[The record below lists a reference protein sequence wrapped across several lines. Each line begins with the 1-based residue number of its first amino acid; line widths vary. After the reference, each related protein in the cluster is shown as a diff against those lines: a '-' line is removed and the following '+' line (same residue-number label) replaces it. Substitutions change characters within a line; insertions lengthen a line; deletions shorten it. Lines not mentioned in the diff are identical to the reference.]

1 MSEEDSLHD
10 SLLDSLRDSLKDIS
24 QDVSQSQI
32 PLAVII
38 GMPAAGKTRVGK
50 ELAHILNVPF
60 IDTDDLIEQKIN
72 MPISQY
78 FKAFG
83 EESFRDIEAQIVRDA
98 IFPDSNLVKDSDS
111 SKACDFSEPQT
122 LSQSAP
128 IVALGGGAP
137 MRKETQGVLRKYTKL
152 GGRVVYLQV
161 NASDAIERVS
171 WNSNRP
177 MLSGEDGAKRWMDLF
192 DKRDPVFCKVANL
205 HARVYGLTP
214 KPAARKVKDMI
225 MQRIVHVAGKGI
237 EDYDVHIG
245 AGAMS
250 LLPQMLGKKPVRV
263 ALIHT
268 QPVQRHSDKA
278 RSILRAAGYDVFDI
292 LIPDAEAGKTVKVAD
307 FVWSRLANAGFT
319 RSDAIVGLG
328 GGAATDLA
336 GFVASTWMRG
346 IRYVNCPTSLLAMV
360 DASTGGKTGVNTAF
374 GKNLVGSFYTP
385 AGVLAD
391 TCAFSTLPN
400 DIFVEGLGE
409 VAKSG
414 FIGDSSIL
422 KILEDPQNASKL
434 RSVDGPSILDDADLN
449 NMVCDLIEKS
459 VRVKA
464 YHVSNDL
471 KEKGLREFLNYGHTL
486 GHAIEQIEH
495 FSWRHGNAV
504 AVGMVFAAELA
515 QLLGYLSTGDV
526 EYHRSLLKSLGL
538 PISWNGGG
546 SDDDAFNKVL
556 DLMHKDKKARGNT
569 LRFVVLDGI
578 GNPIHLDNPPLDA
591 IRDAFNKIR
600 G

>member
-1 MSEEDSLHD
+1 
-10 SLLDSLRDSLKDIS
+10 
-24 QDVSQSQI
+24 
-32 PLAVII
+32 
-38 GMPAAGKTRVGK
+38 
-50 ELAHILNVPF
+50 
-60 IDTDDLIEQKIN
+60 
-72 MPISQY
+72 MPIAQY
-78 FKAFG
+78 FKDFG
-83 EESFRDIEAQIVRDA
+83 EESFRDIETQIVRDA
-98 IFPDSNLVKDSDS
+98 IFPD
-111 SKACDFSEPQT
+111 FE
-122 LSQSAP
+122 QSAP

-137 MRKETQGVLRKYTKL
+137 MRKETQDVLRKYTKL

-192 DKRDPVFCKVANL
+192 DKRDSVFCKVANL

-225 MQRIVHVAGKGI
+225 MQRIVHVDGKGI

-250 LLPQMLGKKPVRV
+250 LLPQMLGKQPVRV

-278 RSILRAAGYDVFDI
+278 RSILRASGYDVFDI

-360 DASTGGKTGVNTAF
+360 DASTGGKTGVNTAA

-385 AGVLAD
+385 VGVLAD

-422 KILEDPQNASKL
+422 KILENPQNASKL

-471 KEKGLREFLNYGHTL
+471 KEQGLREFLNYGHTL

-504 AVGMVFAAELA
+504 AVGMVFAASLA
-515 QLLGYLSTGDV
+515 QILGYLSLEDV

-546 SDDDAFNKVL
+546 NNDDAFAKVL

-569 LRFVVLDGI
+569 LRFVFLDGI
-578 GNPIHLDNPPLDA
+578 GNPIHLDNPPLEA
-591 IRDAFNKIR
+591 IREAFNKIR